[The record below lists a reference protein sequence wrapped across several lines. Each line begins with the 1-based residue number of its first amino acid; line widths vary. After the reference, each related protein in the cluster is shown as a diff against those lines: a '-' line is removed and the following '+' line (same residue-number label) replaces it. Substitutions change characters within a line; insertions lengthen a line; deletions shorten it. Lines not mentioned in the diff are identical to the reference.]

1 MAQDNRLAEAVAQ
14 CREDEVKTLLREK
27 LAGGVPAPDV
37 LAECNRGMVE
47 LGNRFNQGDCFLP
60 DLMFGGMIMKG
71 IMAELEPH
79 LVGTAEPAA
88 KATAVLG
95 TVQYNVHDIG
105 KDIVVMMLR
114 GVGFAVIDLGVNVP
128 AGPLRRG
135 GPQAPA
141 VGPGDQH
148 SADHLLQVGC
158 RHGGGHSGGRVEGQG
173 RDHGR
178 RGRGQRFVE
187 PERRLRFLRPHGR
200 QRHELRLP
208 GGGGGQAVSAV
219 ALENILCQAV
229 ARASSP

>member
-1 MAQDNRLAEAVAQ
+1 MTHDISLAEAVAN

-27 LAGGVPAPDV
+27 LAGGVPPAEV

-95 TVQYNVHDIG
+95 TAQYDVHDIG

-114 GVGFAVIDLGVNVP
+114 GVGFTVIDLGVDVP
-128 AGPLRRG
+128 
-135 GPQAPA
+135 PA
-141 VGPGDQH
+141 
-148 SADHLLQVGC
+148 
-158 RHGGGHSGGRVEGQG
+158 
-173 RDHGR
+173 
-178 RGRGQRFVE
+178 RFVE
-187 PERRLRFLRPHGR
+187 AVRKHQPSVVGISILLTTCFKSVAATVAAIREAGLRDKVSIMVGGAAASELLSQNTGCDFYGR
-200 QRHELRLP
+200 T
-208 GGGGGQAVSAV
+208 AVDGMKYA
-219 ALENILCQAV
+219 CQV
-229 ARASSP
+229 GVRS